1 MPQVAILGQ
10 VNSVRGCH
18 ASVGLTGASANGP
31 EETRAT
37 VGKFLGVCANK
48 SLLIGLI
55 TDVSLQ
61 PGPTPQ
67 DQHVAA
73 AQLELIGEISDYDS
87 ASARFQRGVT
97 TYPAI
102 GDMVTFIAAR
112 ELRLFFP
119 SSSSRMIETGNL
131 QLDAAIAAR
140 LDVDEMVSKHFAVL
154 GTTGV
159 GKSSAGALLLQKMSR
174 PAP

>member
-1 MPQVAILGQ
+1 MSQVALLGQ
-10 VNSVRGCH
+10 ANSVRGCH

-67 DQHVAA
+67 DQLVAT
-73 AQLELIGEISDYDS
+73 AQLELIGDISNYDS
-87 ASARFQRGVT
+87 AYARFQRVVT

-102 GDMVTFIAAR
+102 GDTVTFISAR
-112 ELRLFFP
+112 ELRLIFH
-119 SSSSRMIETGNL
+119 SSSSLISDIGHL
-131 QLDAAIAAR
+131 QHDSAIAAR
-140 LDVDEMVSKHFAVL
+140 LDVA
-154 GTTGV
+154 
-159 GKSSAGALLLQKMSR
+159 
-174 PAP
+174 

>member
-1 MPQVAILGQ
+1 MPQVALLGQ
-10 VNSVRGCH
+10 VNSVRGCQ
-18 ASVGLTGASANGP
+18 ASVGLTGATPNGP

-67 DQHVAA
+67 DQPIAT
-73 AQLELIGEISDYDS
+73 AQLELIGEISNYDS
-87 ASARFQRGVT
+87 PSARFQRGVT

-102 GDMVTFIAAR
+102 GDTVTFIAAR
-112 ELRLFFP
+112 ELRLIFH
-119 SSSSRMIETGNL
+119 SSSSRMI
-131 QLDAAIAAR
+131 
-140 LDVDEMVSKHFAVL
+140 AVVR
-154 GTTGV
+154 TTV
-159 GKSSAGALLLQKMSR
+159 LRVSSASTAQHS
-174 PAP
+174 PA

>member
-1 MPQVAILGQ
+1 MPQVALLGQ

-18 ASVGLTGASANGP
+18 ASVGLTGASPNGP

-67 DQHVAA
+67 DQLVAT
-73 AQLELIGEISDYDS
+73 AQLELIGEISNYDS
-87 ASARFQRGVT
+87 ASARF
-97 TYPAI
+97 
-102 GDMVTFIAAR
+102 
-112 ELRLFFP
+112 
-119 SSSSRMIETGNL
+119 
-131 QLDAAIAAR
+131 
-140 LDVDEMVSKHFAVL
+140 
-154 GTTGV
+154 
-159 GKSSAGALLLQKMSR
+159 
-174 PAP
+174 